1 MAIESKRPQMK
12 DFKDRFI
19 ITARTLYGRDLNDL
33 SKEELYQTL
42 SATVKQYVSGNWI
55 KTNRA
60 YKDRGVKQVYYFSVE
75 FLLGR
80 LLNTNLVNLGIRQ
93 EVEEQLKELAEKC
106 SIANKNLG
114 KAKKLDQQDM
124 YNIFKAAM

>member
-1 MAIESKRPQMK
+1 MK

-42 SATVKQYVSGNWI
+42 AATVKQYVSGNWI

-80 LLNTNLVNLGIRQ
+80 LLNTNLVNLVNNIHHH
-93 EVEEQLKELAEKC
+93 KC
-106 SIANKNLG
+106 IIVHYPRKYCHS
-114 KAKKLDQQDM
+114 
-124 YNIFKAAM
+124 